1 MFLNFGPCGFREH
14 CALTPVSLG
23 SSAVLGTSSVE
34 TKTWLAVAA
43 DFFGV
48 NTFTIAGSR
57 SQMFNNW
64 IVIPEYLILNS
75 RTGLSI
81 GWP

>member
-1 MFLNFGPCGFREH
+1 MAFVNI
-14 CALTPVSLG
+14 VLG
-23 SSAVLGTSSVE
+23 LSAVLGTSSVE
-34 TKTWLAVAA
+34 EKTWLAVAA
-43 DFFGV
+43 NFFGV

-64 IVIPEYLILNS
+64 IVIPEYSIVNS
-75 RTGLSI
+75 RTGLST